1 MVARATVAGMAGA
14 MAVAG
19 VTDKPASKW
28 REAWRPLLFLL
39 VVAIGAAGSVAF
51 AVGEGLTREIGG
63 GAIGVS
69 LVLIPGVFHIAF
81 LASGFSAA
89 SRARN
94 RKQGPFDGS
103 NTRYFDANHDQGFD
117 LDSARHRNDDRF
129 GL

>member
-1 MVARATVAGMAGA
+1 MAGT
-14 MAVAG
+14 AVAG

-39 VVAIGAAGSVAF
+39 VVAIGAAGGVAY

-63 GAIGVS
+63 GAIGIS
-69 LVLIPGVFHIAF
+69 LVLLPGVFHVAF

-94 RKQGPFDGS
+94 RKPGPFDGS
-103 NTRYFDANHDQGFD
+103 NTRYFDANHDEGFE